1 MRRAWLWFTES
12 AKLVNYFQNGC
23 EIWKTPVADTAM
35 KVLPSGWYCST
46 CNWLAAGGGWIS
58 RKLENFGNS
67 PELVC
72 VNKTIIKPSHVDDL
86 LASKLSNA
94 PNAITLLKLIFFVL
108 VLGNDL
114 K

>member
-1 MRRAWLWFTES
+1 MARIA
-12 AKLVNYFQNGC
+12 VH
-23 EIWKTPVADTAM
+23 
-35 KVLPSGWYCST
+35 T

-86 LASKLSNA
+86 LASKHSNA
-94 PNAITLLKLIFFVL
+94 PNAITYTLLKLIFFCLTWKLFEIFTQIFYIVNKEMHAPAL
-108 VLGNDL
+108 Y
-114 K
+114 